1 MTASIRSSGLT
12 RPLASVRDPAD
23 GARPPARQTSRR
35 PFRYRL
41 AIGPVVLLALWSLA
55 SATGSLDP
63 KVLSAPWTVVAT
75 ARDLIASGRLGEDLR
90 MSGQRAILGFVLG
103 LTAGT
108 LLALVSGLTRT
119 GEALID
125 GTVQVKRAIPTVALI
140 PMLILWFG
148 IGEPMK
154 VVTIGLTV
162 FFPVYLHTH
171 AALRTIDV
179 RYVELARTV
188 RLSRWQFIRRV
199 ALPGSLPGFLLGVRL
214 AVTSA
219 WLALIVVE
227 QVNATSGIGYMI
239 FLARSYGQTEIIV
252 VGLVIYGLLGLASDA
267 LVRVVETRLLSWRR
281 VIDA

>member
-1 MTASIRSSGLT
+1 MTTSIPSSDLT
-12 RPLASVRDPAD
+12 RRLASVRDPAE
-23 GARPPARQTSRR
+23 GVRLPARRNTRR

-41 AIGPVVLLALWSLA
+41 AIGPVLLVALWSLA
-55 SATGSLDP
+55 SATGWLDP

-108 LLALVSGLTRT
+108 LLALVAGLTRT

-154 VVTIGLTV
+154 VITIGLTV

-171 AALRTIDV
+171 AALRSIDV

-188 RLSRWQFIRRV
+188 GLSRWQFIRRV

-219 WLALIVVE
+219 WLALVVVE

-252 VGLVIYGLLGLASDA
+252 VGLVIYGLLGLASDT
-267 LVRVVETRLLSWRR
+267 LVRVVERRLLSWRR
-281 VIDA
+281 VLDA